1 MKLFRRVFLIAILIV
16 AGLWIRATFFP
27 NPERAIR
34 KRLTEIA
41 RNASTAPGEGNIT
54 GTAHAWRLAN
64 CFTTNTEFKI
74 EWPEGRMEET
84 LDRNEILRFVNG
96 SRFGTGRSFRIEF
109 LDPTIA
115 FSEDKKT
122 STVEA
127 TLRAT
132 IPADKNFIVQ
142 EIKIIFIKVGR
153 EWLIQRVETLKT
165 LASL

>member
-1 MKLFRRVFLIAILIV
+1 MKLFCRAFLIAILIV

-27 NPERAIR
+27 NPESAIR

-41 RNASTAPGEGNIT
+41 RNASTSPGEGNIT

-109 LDPTIA
+109 LDPIIT

>member
-1 MKLFRRVFLIAILIV
+1 MKLFRRLILVAILIA

-27 NPERAIR
+27 NPEKVIR

-41 RNASTAPGEGNIT
+41 RNASSAPGEGNIT
-54 GTAHAWRLAN
+54 ATAHAWRLAN
-64 CFTTNTEFKI
+64 CFTTNAEFNI
-74 EWPEGRMEET
+74 EWPEGRMQET
-84 LDRNEILRFVNG
+84 LDRNEIMRYINGMRF
-96 SRFGTGRSFRIEF
+96 STGRSFRIEF
-109 LDPTIA
+109 LDPTVS
-115 FSEDKKT
+115 FSVDKT
-122 STVEA
+122 ESTVEA

-142 EIKIIFIKVGR
+142 EIKIIFIRVGR